1 MEQRAQRRELVLL
14 RQELLQHTISE
25 KDALIALI
33 ELKPPGRDEVDMM
46 LQKSALHKERR
57 MLLDQL
63 RKENTTLATLMDP
76 LPNGARHVGRRPTI
90 PNEHSSIALQ
100 LEDAPI
106 NEVKQSLIQVRTYD
120 HSLCSANYAICY

>member
-1 MEQRAQRRELVLL
+1 MLL

-33 ELKPPGRDEVDMM
+33 EHKLPGKDEVDMM
-46 LQKSALHKERR
+46 LQKTSLQKERR

-76 LPNGARHVGRRPTI
+76 LPNGARHVGRKAST
-90 PNEHSSIALQ
+90 PNEYTSIVLQ
-100 LEDAPI
+100 LADAPI
-106 NEVKQSLIQVRTYD
+106 NEVKQSLIQVRTY
-120 HSLCSANYAICY
+120 I